1 MEIISCF
8 EPKRAAYAS
17 SCATLTIEDILNS
30 QRRTRRSVFSAGKDF
45 SRTCARAAAAFS
57 RLGPVMIQ
65 ARIFIASV
73 FLFLCAAL
81 CTVQILSYIQSF
93 AVPLHL
99 IDFDNTQ
106 SLILDGKMRNFALN
120 SGNEEFDGNGNVSL
134 PDSADA
140 AALFKMPVTYTEYKV
155 RSGDN
160 ISSVTKQFGLN
171 NISTLIAVNDIDN
184 VRLLRAGQTLKI
196 PSMDGLPYT
205 VKSGDSLAGIAQKY
219 GVSMEEILDVNEL
232 SSGIL
237 HADDKLFIPGARL
250 DSSMLKKA
258 LGELFAYPLAVS
270 WRVSSPY
277 GWRPDPFT
285 GVRTFHTG
293 IDLVVPHGTPIQA
306 AMGGRVSTKGY
317 SNTYGNHVIIDH
329 DNGYQT
335 LYAHMVSSTVK
346 KGQYIQQGGRIG
358 YAGNT
363 GYSTGVH
370 LHFSVYKN
378 GKLINPAAVLKF

>member
-8 EPKRAAYAS
+8 EPKRAAYT
-17 SCATLTIEDILNS
+17 SCAALTIEDILDS
-30 QRRTRRSVFSAGKDF
+30 HRRTRHSVFSTGKDF
-45 SRTCARAAAAFS
+45 SRTCVKAAAVFS
-57 RLGPVMIQ
+57 RFGSVMIQ
-65 ARIFIASV
+65 ARIFITCV
-73 FLFLCAAL
+73 FLFLCAVL
-81 CTVQILSYIQSF
+81 CTVRILSYIQSF
-93 AVPLHL
+93 APPLHL

-120 SGNEEFDGNGNVSL
+120 SENEEFDGNGNISL
-134 PDSADA
+134 MDSTDA
-140 AALFKMPVTYTEYKV
+140 AALFKMPVTYTQYKV
-155 RSGDN
+155 RPGDN

-171 NISTLIAVNDIDN
+171 NISTLIAVNNINN
-184 VRLLRAGQTLKI
+184 VRLLRAGQTLTI

-205 VKSGDSLAGIAQKY
+205 IRSGDSLKGIAQKY
-219 GVSMEEILDVNEL
+219 GVKMEEILDVNEL
-232 SSGIL
+232 SSDIL
-237 HADDKLFIPGARL
+237 HAGDKLFIPGARL
-250 DSSMLKKA
+250 DNGMLKKA
-258 LGELFAYPLAVS
+258 LGELFAYPLAVG
-270 WRVSSPY
+270 WRVSSTY

-285 GVRTFHTG
+285 GVRSFHTG

-306 AMGGRVSTKGY
+306 AMGGRVSAKGY

-346 KGQYIQQGGRIG
+346 KGQYIEQGGRIG

-378 GKLINPAAVLKF
+378 GKLINPASVLKF